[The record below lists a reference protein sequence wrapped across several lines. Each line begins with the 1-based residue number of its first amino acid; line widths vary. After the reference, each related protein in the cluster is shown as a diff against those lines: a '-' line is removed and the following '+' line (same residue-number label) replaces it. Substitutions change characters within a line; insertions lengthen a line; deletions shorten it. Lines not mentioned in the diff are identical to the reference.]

1 MTAAHKR
8 TLICLATALLA
19 LVLACGFLFSSA
31 QVAEALL
38 PDSWNT
44 AADNSAGDWYLDG
57 DNLDVDGLKSV
68 IDWWKSS
75 DKYDFSSL
83 AEDPV
88 VIAVIDSGVNS
99 DHDIFGGENCPD
111 VFLRDETGKIVGANT
126 AGGTSFED
134 DASDRH
140 GTHVAGIIA
149 VLIHAFDLEDY
160 IKIMPI
166 KAGASQGT
174 GTSFNRSQVDEAINF
189 AIANGADV
197 INMSLTTP
205 KNTEPSSVIH
215 WDSLFTDSRAD
226 EAVFIAAAGN
236 DGLSSANHNFYPA
249 ESENVVGVMNYT
261 ENTMGTKVLSSSSN
275 YGSGFDIAAPGYG
288 ILSANGA
295 TDDRY
300 KLLTGTSMAS
310 PVVAFA
316 AALLTV
322 RWRATTE
329 EEIPD
334 YVSEAQC
341 VKQALAL
348 HTTDTAYSTKDNSYY
363 PVLDLE
369 SLLVKN
375 FVYSEAKGE
384 MVVSEDSVSV
394 SVNYPSEDIVL
405 GIAGTLELEAVLQS
419 GENPEEYDF
428 VWRISAEDY
437 DTITVTG
444 RKVSVAY
451 DAFVKASDITVTLEL
466 YSKRTG
472 TLKGTDTLTLTPVY
486 QSADSDSDITVGGNV
501 VGGDG
506 VVADKVESGTEIS
519 LDNAD
524 YLSPDVEI
532 IWYVDGEEAARGKTF
547 APTFK
552 ESGQHTVTVV
562 VSENGTV
569 MAEYTAVIYFEKEK
583 SGNALTQFFED
594 NKDAFIIVG
603 VVLGVLI
610 VIAVSVLIAIAVRG
624 RRRA

>member
-19 LVLACGFLFSSA
+19 LVLACGSLFSSA

-166 KAGASQGT
+166 KAGTPSGSN
-174 GTSFNRSQVDEAINF
+174 TSFDLSGVKKAITF
-189 AIANGADV
+189 ALDNGADV
-197 INMSLTTP
+197 VNMSLTAYSAGW
-205 KNTEPSSVIH
+205 NMVTE
-215 WDSLFTDSRAD
+215 DNAD

-236 DGLSSANHNFYPA
+236 DGLSSANRNFYPA

-261 ENTMGTKVLSSSSN
+261 ENTMGAKVLSSSSN

-295 TDDRY
+295 TDDQY

-329 EEIPD
+329 EETPD

-428 VWRISAEDY
+428 VWRISAENY

-451 DAFVKASDITVTLEL
+451 DAFVKASDIAVTLEL

-486 QSADSDSDITVGGNV
+486 QSADSDSDITVGGIV

-524 YLSPDVEI
+524 YLSPGVEI

-562 VSENGTV
+562 VSENGTA

-610 VIAVSVLIAIAVRG
+610 VIAVSVLIAISVRG

>member
-166 KAGASQGT
+166 KAGTPSGSN
-174 GTSFNRSQVDEAINF
+174 TSFNLSDVKKAITF
-189 AIANGADV
+189 ALDNGADV
-197 INMSLTTP
+197 VNMSLTADSAGW
-205 KNTEPSSVIH
+205 NIITE
-215 WDSLFTDSRAD
+215 DNAD

-236 DGLSSANHNFYPA
+236 DGLSSANRNFYPA

-261 ENTMGTKVLSSSSN
+261 ENTMGAKVLSSSSN

-295 TDDRY
+295 TDDQY

-369 SLLVKN
+369 NLLVKN

-444 RKVSVAY
+444 REVSVAY

-524 YLSPDVEI
+524 YLSPGVEI

>member
-19 LVLACGFLFSSA
+19 LVLACGSLFSSA

-166 KAGASQGT
+166 KAGTPSGSN
-174 GTSFNRSQVDEAINF
+174 TSFNLSDVKKAITF
-189 AIANGADV
+189 ALDNGADV
-197 INMSLTTP
+197 VNMSLTADSAGW
-205 KNTEPSSVIH
+205 NIITE
-215 WDSLFTDSRAD
+215 DNAD

-236 DGLSSANHNFYPA
+236 DGLSTANRNIYPA

-261 ENTMGTKVLSSSSN
+261 ENTMGAKVLSSSSN

-295 TDDRY
+295 TDDQY

-310 PVVAFA
+310 PGVAFA

-329 EEIPD
+329 EETPD

-444 RKVSVAY
+444 REVSVAY

-532 IWYVDGEEAARGKTF
+532 IWYVDGDEAARGKTF

-562 VSENGTV
+562 VSENGTI

>member
-166 KAGASQGT
+166 KAGTPSGSN
-174 GTSFNRSQVDEAINF
+174 TSFNLSDVKKAITF
-189 AIANGADV
+189 ALDNGADV
-197 INMSLTTP
+197 VNMSLTADSAGW
-205 KNTEPSSVIH
+205 NIITE
-215 WDSLFTDSRAD
+215 DNAD

-236 DGLSSANHNFYPA
+236 DGLSSANRNFYPA

-261 ENTMGTKVLSSSSN
+261 ENTMGAKVLSSSSN

-295 TDDRY
+295 TGDQY

-552 ESGQHTVTVV
+552 ESGQHTVTAV

>member
-83 AEDPV
+83 AEAPV

-166 KAGASQGT
+166 KAGTPSGSN
-174 GTSFNRSQVDEAINF
+174 TSFDLSDVKKAITF
-189 AIANGADV
+189 ALDNGADV
-197 INMSLTTP
+197 VNMSLTADSAGW
-205 KNTEPSSVIH
+205 NIVTE
-215 WDSLFTDSRAD
+215 DNAD

-236 DGLSSANHNFYPA
+236 DGLSSANRNFYPA

-261 ENTMGTKVLSSSSN
+261 ENTMGAKVLSSSSN

-295 TDDRY
+295 TDDQY

-363 PVLDLE
+363 SVLDLE

-444 RKVSVAY
+444 REVSVVY

-486 QSADSDSDITVGGNV
+486 QPADSDSDITVGGNV

-552 ESGQHTVTVV
+552 ENGQHTVTVV

>member
-83 AEDPV
+83 AEAPV

-111 VFLRDETGKIVGANT
+111 VFLRDETEKIVGANT

-140 GTHVAGIIA
+140 GTHVAGIVA

-166 KAGASQGT
+166 KAGTPSGSN
-174 GTSFNRSQVDEAINF
+174 TSFNLSDVKKAITF
-189 AIANGADV
+189 ALDNGADV
-197 INMSLTTP
+197 VNMSLTADSAGW
-205 KNTEPSSVIH
+205 NIITE
-215 WDSLFTDSRAD
+215 DNAD

-236 DGLSSANHNFYPA
+236 DGLSSANRNFYPA

-261 ENTMGTKVLSSSSN
+261 ENTMGAKVLSSSSN

-295 TDDRY
+295 TDDQY

-444 RKVSVAY
+444 REVSVAY

-624 RRRA
+624 HRRA

>member
-19 LVLACGFLFSSA
+19 LVLACGSLFSSA

-166 KAGASQGT
+166 KAGTPSGSN
-174 GTSFNRSQVDEAINF
+174 TSFNLSDVKKAITF
-189 AIANGADV
+189 ALDNGADV
-197 INMSLTTP
+197 VNMSLTADSAGW
-205 KNTEPSSVIH
+205 NIITE
-215 WDSLFTDSRAD
+215 DNAD

-236 DGLSSANHNFYPA
+236 DGLSSANRNFYPA

-261 ENTMGTKVLSSSSN
+261 ENTMGAKVLSSSSN

-295 TDDRY
+295 TDDQY

-384 MVVSEDSVSV
+384 MVMSEDSVSV

-444 RKVSVAY
+444 REVSVAY

>member
-99 DHDIFGGENCPD
+99 DHNIFGGENCPD

-166 KAGASQGT
+166 KAGTPSGSN
-174 GTSFNRSQVDEAINF
+174 TSFNLSDVKKAITF
-189 AIANGADV
+189 ALDNGADV
-197 INMSLTTP
+197 VNMSLTADSAGW
-205 KNTEPSSVIH
+205 NIVTE
-215 WDSLFTDSRAD
+215 DNAD

-236 DGLSSANHNFYPA
+236 DGWSSSNHNFYPA

-261 ENTMGTKVLSSSSN
+261 ENTMGAKVLSSSSN

-295 TDDRY
+295 TDDQY

-329 EEIPD
+329 EEVPD

-369 SLLVKN
+369 NLLVKN

-384 MVVSEDSVSV
+384 MVVSEDGVSV
-394 SVNYPSEDIVL
+394 SVNYPSEEIVL

-444 RKVSVAY
+444 REVSVAY

-466 YSKRTG
+466 YSRRTG

>member
-166 KAGASQGT
+166 KAGTPSGSN
-174 GTSFNRSQVDEAINF
+174 TSFNLSDVKKAITF
-189 AIANGADV
+189 ALDNGADV
-197 INMSLTTP
+197 VNMSLTADSAGW
-205 KNTEPSSVIH
+205 NIITE
-215 WDSLFTDSRAD
+215 DNAD

-236 DGLSSANHNFYPA
+236 DGLSSANRNFYPA

-261 ENTMGTKVLSSSSN
+261 ENTMGAKVLSSSSN

-295 TDDRY
+295 TDDQY

-384 MVVSEDSVSV
+384 MVVFEDSVSV

-444 RKVSVAY
+444 REVSVAY

-532 IWYVDGEEAARGKTF
+532 IWYVDGDEAARGKTF

-562 VSENGTV
+562 VSENGTI

>member
-19 LVLACGFLFSSA
+19 LVLACGSLFSSA

-166 KAGASQGT
+166 KAGTPSGSN
-174 GTSFNRSQVDEAINF
+174 TSFDLSGVKKAITF
-189 AIANGADV
+189 ALDNGADV
-197 INMSLTTP
+197 VNMSLTAYSAGW
-205 KNTEPSSVIH
+205 NMVTE
-215 WDSLFTDSRAD
+215 DNAD

-236 DGLSSANHNFYPA
+236 DGLSSANRNFYPA

-261 ENTMGTKVLSSSSN
+261 ENTMGAKVLSSSSN

-295 TDDRY
+295 TDDQY

-329 EEIPD
+329 EETPD

-428 VWRISAEDY
+428 VWRISAENY

-451 DAFVKASDITVTLEL
+451 DAFVKASDIAVTLEL

-524 YLSPDVEI
+524 YLSPGVEI

-562 VSENGTV
+562 VSENGTA

-610 VIAVSVLIAIAVRG
+610 VIAVSVLIAISVRG

>member
-140 GTHVAGIIA
+140 GTHVAGIVA

-166 KAGASQGT
+166 KAGTPSGSN
-174 GTSFNRSQVDEAINF
+174 TSFNLSDVKKAITF
-189 AIANGADV
+189 ALDNGADV
-197 INMSLTTP
+197 VNMSLTADSAGW
-205 KNTEPSSVIH
+205 NIITE
-215 WDSLFTDSRAD
+215 DNAD

-236 DGLSSANHNFYPA
+236 DGLSSANRNFYPA

-261 ENTMGTKVLSSSSN
+261 ENAMGAKVLSSSSN

-295 TDDRY
+295 TGDQY

-444 RKVSVAY
+444 REVSVAY

-519 LDNAD
+519 LDNAA

-562 VSENGTV
+562 VSENGTI